1 MTGERTITYGSL
13 WPEGHFGRDVAAGF
27 AAAVAEETGG
37 RITVK
42 VTPPSS
48 DDVLTK
54 QVIDGQI
61 EMTSGHAIQDY
72 VPELGI
78 GYLPYLYRSFDA
90 FRRIWTLGT
99 PISDA
104 ILANVQR
111 RKVPVV
117 VLGYSVIGFRDVI
130 LREKHIVQASD
141 FKGLKIRN
149 DGSTTS
155 HDTFVAFGAEPH
167 GIEYHMV
174 KDALAKGEV
183 EAAAN
188 TTFNLIYMGWYEV
201 TKNVSLTSHQI
212 LTNLEIVNEG
222 FWGSLSAADQEVF
235 RHAMHDACETFAA
248 DAKAHREQAVTQLAG
263 YGLDVNQVSDATK
276 GDLADAVAAMKNA
289 FVAEYGLVEE
299 YEAILAA
306 QSDLS

>member
-1 MTGERTITYGSL
+1 MTSERTITYGSL

-27 AAAVAEETGG
+27 AAAVAEGTDG
-37 RITVK
+37 RITIT

-48 DDVLTK
+48 DDALTK
-54 QVIDGQI
+54 QVIDGQM

-72 VPELGI
+72 VPELGL
-78 GYLPYLYRSFDA
+78 GYLPYLYRSFDE
-90 FRRIWTLGT
+90 FRGIWNLGT

-130 LREKHIVQASD
+130 LREKQILEASD
-141 FKGLKIRN
+141 FKGLKIRY

-155 HDTFVAFGAEPH
+155 HDTFVAFGAEPQA
-167 GIEYHMV
+167 IEYHMV
-174 KDALAKGEV
+174 KDALANGEV

-212 LTNLEIVNEG
+212 LTNLEIVNEA

-235 RHAMHDACETFAA
+235 QHAMNDACDRFAA
-248 DAKAHREQAVTQLAG
+248 DAKTHREEAVTQLAG

-276 GDLADAVAAMKNA
+276 ADLAHAVEPMKNA
-289 FVAEYGLVEE
+289 FVAEYGLQQE
-299 YEAILAA
+299 YEAILDARSG
-306 QSDLS
+306 QS